1 MKKEGLLMLVAGA
14 VLGAVLGFIAT
25 NSYYTQKMASAPPAA
40 APQEAQAQQGQ
51 GQGQGEQGFNS
62 AQHEAMLAQIKEELA
77 KDPTNVEKRVL
88 LGNIYFDAK
97 KFDEA
102 IPWYEQAVKLD
113 PKNTDV
119 MTDLGVCYRNVGK
132 PDEALA
138 MFQKALSVDPGK
150 RQALFNEA
158 VVYGFDKG
166 DKAKARVIVK
176 ELQAKYP
183 DDSMIQQL
191 AKELGQ

>member
-1 MKKEGLLMLVAGA
+1 MKKEGLLMLVAGV

-25 NSYYTQKMASAPPAA
+25 NSYYTRKMASAPPAA
-40 APQEAQAQQGQ
+40 VPQEAQAQQ

-62 AQHEAMLAQIKEELA
+62 AQHEAMLAQIQEELA

-88 LGNIYFDAK
+88 LGNIYYDEK
-97 KFDEA
+97 KFDQA

-166 DKAKARVIVK
+166 DKAKARKIVQ

-183 DDSMIQQL
+183 DDSMVQQL
-191 AKELGQ
+191 AKDLGQ